1 MSDYYAR
8 LKKSVESDQMSC
20 IGCNDCLLACP
31 LPQSRTVTIAELNA
45 AVYLPVIQQ
54 QSVFDFVASCT
65 QCQQCVPV
73 CPADLNRAEMVLFNK
88 MKVEDTVPDY
98 ELQLQA
104 RNVSMPSGW
113 TLDGLSALLTDLEVF
128 RDVSA
133 KELRRLL
140 LAATVRLLFPGDVL
154 CNEGGFYERLYIVLS
169 GAVEQSTTAIGGS
182 RVPILTLGPGS
193 FFGEMGVMTDAPEP
207 FTVTALEQAIVLE
220 VPKAS
225 VLRLMAQVPAFQ
237 NHVQSLYEERAIWSY
252 ALDPGALGALP
263 EAAVQELFESA
274 SLELVK
280 AGHYLFR
287 AGEPPKDVFLVRSGF
302 VRAVQVSGGDLRVLV
317 YFREGDV
324 FGQLALLEGQD
335 YAYAAQAA
343 SRTEVIRIP
352 NAVMHRVLAQN
363 PHAVEPLRA
372 AAHLAED
379 LARSVSVGVRPL
391 EKSRSGAFGPTAED
405 LSVSALVEQGVAT
418 GRDVLVVDQ
427 NLCTNCTNC
436 ISACERRHGY
446 SRLELEG
453 LMVGHYLFPTACRH
467 CEDPACLMCS
477 VNGIIRL
484 QTGEIQIVEDNCIG
498 CGACAE
504 RCPYDNINMH
514 PVHRPKRGFL
524 FSLLDL
530 LVGSHNRDETL
541 AELDPKAQRIAVKC
555 DLCADYD
562 DYACVTACPVGA
574 AFRIDPATSLED
586 AAGTGR

>member
-1 MSDYYAR
+1 MTDYYAS
-8 LKKSVESDQMSC
+8 LKESVEAQQMSC

-31 LPQSRTVTIAELNA
+31 LPQSRAVTIAELNA
-45 AVYLPVIQQ
+45 AIHLPVISQQ
-54 QSVFDFVASCT
+54 NVFDFVASCT
-65 QCQQCVPV
+65 QCNQCVPV
-73 CPADLNRAEMVLFNK
+73 CPADLSRAEMVLFNK

-104 RNVSMPSGW
+104 RHVSVPSGW
-113 TLDGLSALLTDLEVF
+113 TLDGLSSLLTDLEVF
-128 RDVSA
+128 RDISA
-133 KELRRLL
+133 GELRRLL

-154 CNEGGFYERLYIVLS
+154 CEEGGFYERMYVVLS
-169 GAVEQSTTAIGGS
+169 GAVEQSARAVSGA

-220 VPKAS
+220 APKPA
-225 VLRLMAQVPAFQ
+225 VLRLMEQVPAFRDR
-237 NHVQSLYEERAIWSY
+237 VEALYQERALWSY
-252 ALDPGALGALP
+252 AKNPGALGALP
-263 EAAVQELFESA
+263 EHAVQELFQGA
-274 SLELVK
+274 SLELVS

-287 AGEPPKDVFLVRSGF
+287 SGEPPKDVFLVRSGF
-302 VRAVQVSGGDLRVLV
+302 VRAVQVTGGAARVLV

-363 PHAVEPLRA
+363 PHAVDALRA
-372 AAHLAED
+372 AAHASED
-379 LARSVSVGVRPL
+379 LAQSANVGLRPL
-391 EKSRSGAFGPTAED
+391 GETTAGTFGPTVED
-405 LSVSALVEQGVAT
+405 LSVGALVEQGVAT
-418 GRDVLVVDQ
+418 GREVLVVDQ
-427 NLCTNCTNC
+427 NRCTSCRNC

-453 LMVGHYLFPTACRH
+453 LTVGHYLFPTACRH

-477 VNGIIRL
+477 VNGIVRL
-484 QTGEIQIVEDNCIG
+484 PTGEIQIVESNCIG

-514 PVHRPKRGFL
+514 PLQKPKTGFFFNL
-524 FSLLDL
+524 WDL
-530 LVGSHNRDETL
+530 LVGGDRRQQAL

-555 DLCADYD
+555 DLCADFD

-574 AFRIDPATSLED
+574 AFRIDPATSLH
-586 AAGTGR
+586 GTPGAPR